1 VSQTGTGNAVL
12 PPAVHRGKGRIH
24 HAGYRGAPAERVD
37 DLISYRLHRQQ
48 YAISADFSQGQS
60 AIMVVANIA
69 DHRFTGTMT
78 PQEIRDELEALD
90 IKVRDLAQ
98 LSGVPEN
105 YLSKV
110 FGKAGRKIQH
120 HEMIAIER
128 ALAAKRAEMEGT
140 DSGAF
145 DTTPLPKIP
154 LLGDVPAGSPQEAIE
169 ISGKWHPVTDPDTP
183 PRAYAL
189 RIKGDSMDKLVPD
202 GATITV
208 DPDDRDLWDGAQ
220 YVVRTQDGEATF
232 KEYHAN
238 PARLVPLSNNPAHT
252 AIKLG
257 DEPIEILGRV
267 WSWTVR
273 ARPRPGA

>member
-1 VSQTGTGNAVL
+1 MSQPGTGHAVL
-12 PPAVHRGKGRIH
+12 TPAMDRGKGCIH
-24 HAGYRGAPAERVD
+24 HTGHRCAPAECVN
-37 DLISYRLHRQQ
+37 DLVGYRLHNKQ
-48 YAISADFSQGQS
+48 YAISADFPQQKS

-69 DHRFTGTMT
+69 DHRFTGTMS
-78 PQEIRDELEALD
+78 PQEIRDELEALGLK
-90 IKVRDLAQ
+90 IRDLAE
-98 LSGVPEN
+98 LSGVQEN
-105 YLSKV
+105 YLTKSL
-110 FGKAGRKIQH
+110 GKTGRGIKH
-120 HEMIAIER
+120 VEMVAIER
-128 ALAAKRAEMEGT
+128 ALAAKRAEVEGDDGEPT
-140 DSGAF
+140 LP
-145 DTTPLPKIP
+145 TLPKIP
-154 LLGDVPAGSPQEAIE
+154 LLGEVPAGPPQQAIE
-169 ISGKWHPVTDPDTP
+169 LSGKWHPVSDPDTP

-189 RIKGDSMDKLVPD
+189 RVKGDSMDKLVPD
-202 GATITV
+202 GATITI

>member
-1 VSQTGTGNAVL
+1 
-12 PPAVHRGKGRIH
+12 
-24 HAGYRGAPAERVD
+24 
-37 DLISYRLHRQQ
+37 
-48 YAISADFSQGQS
+48 
-60 AIMVVANIA
+60 MVVASIA
-69 DHRFTGTMT
+69 DYRFTGTMT
-78 PQEIRDELEALD
+78 PQEIRDELGALD
-90 IKVRDLAQ
+90 LTVRDLAK

-105 YLSKV
+105 FLSKV

-120 HEMIAIER
+120 HEMVAIER
-128 ALAAKRAEMEGT
+128 ALAAKRAEIEGV
-140 DSGAF
+140 DLSAIEVVG
-145 DTTPLPKIP
+145 LPKIP
-154 LLGDVPAGSPQEAIE
+154 LLGEVPAGSPQEAIQ

-189 RIKGDSMDKLVPD
+189 RIKGDSMDKLAPD

-238 PARLVPLSNNPAHT
+238 PARLVPLSNNPAHLP
-252 AIKLG
+252 IKLG

>member
-1 VSQTGTGNAVL
+1 MSQARPGHPVL
-12 PPAVHRGKGRIH
+12 PPAMHRGKGRIH
-24 HAGYRGAPAERVD
+24 HPGYRGAPAECVD
-37 DLISYRLHRQQ
+37 DLVSYRLHRQQ
-48 YAISADFSQGQS
+48 YAIYADYLQDES

-69 DHRFTGTMT
+69 DHRFIGTMT
-78 PQEIRDELEALD
+78 PQEIRDELDALG

-120 HEMIAIER
+120 NEMIAIER
-128 ALAAKRAEMEGT
+128 ALASKRAEIEGT
-140 DSGAF
+140 DASELDRA
-145 DTTPLPKIP
+145 PLPKIP
-154 LLGDVPAGSPQEAIE
+154 LLGEVPAGSPQEAIE

-238 PARLVPLSNNPAHT
+238 PARLVPLSSNPAHMP
-252 AIKLG
+252 IKLG

>member
-1 VSQTGTGNAVL
+1 VSQPGAGHAVL
-12 PPAVHRGKGRIH
+12 APAVNRGKGGIH
-24 HAGYRGAPAERVD
+24 HARYRGTPAESVD
-37 DLISYRLHRQQ
+37 DLVSYRLHSQQ
-48 YAISADFSQGQS
+48 YAISADNAQAQS
-60 AIMVVANIA
+60 AIMVVASIA
-69 DHRFTGTMT
+69 DYRFTGMMT
-78 PQEIRDELEALD
+78 PQEIRDELGALNLT
-90 IKVRDLAQ
+90 VRDLAK

-105 YLSKV
+105 FLSKV

-120 HEMIAIER
+120 NEMVAIER
-128 ALAAKRAEMEGT
+128 ALAAKRAEIEGV
-140 DSGAF
+140 DLSAIEVVG
-145 DTTPLPKIP
+145 LPKIP
-154 LLGDVPAGSPQEAIE
+154 LLGEVPAGSPQEAIQ

-189 RIKGDSMDKLVPD
+189 RIKGDSMDKLAPD

-238 PARLVPLSNNPAHT
+238 PARLVPLSNNPAHLP
-252 AIKLG
+252 IKLG

>member
-1 VSQTGTGNAVL
+1 MSQPRPGHPVL
-12 PPAVHRGKGRIH
+12 PPAMHCGKGGIH
-24 HAGYRGAPAERVD
+24 HAGYRCAPAECVD
-37 DLISYRLHRQQ
+37 DLVSYRLHKQQ
-48 YAISADFSQGQS
+48 YAISADYLQGKS

-78 PQEIRDELEALD
+78 PQEIRDELDALG
-90 IKVRDLAQ
+90 IKVRDLAH

-120 HEMIAIER
+120 SEMVAIER
-128 ALAAKRAEMEGT
+128 ALASKRAEIEGT
-140 DSGAF
+140 DTSEF
-145 DTTPLPKIP
+145 DRVPLPKIP

-238 PARLVPLSNNPAHT
+238 PARLMPLSNNPAHMP
-252 AIKLG
+252 IKLG

>member
-1 VSQTGTGNAVL
+1 MSQPGTGDTVL
-12 PPAVHRGKGRIH
+12 PPTMNRGKGGIH
-24 HAGYRGAPAERVD
+24 HAGYCCAPAECVD
-37 DLISYRLHRQQ
+37 DLISYRLHMQR
-48 YAISADFSQGQS
+48 YAINADLSQGKS
-60 AIMVVANIA
+60 AIMVVADIA
-69 DHRFTGTMT
+69 DHRFIGTMT

-120 HEMIAIER
+120 HEMVAIER
-128 ALAAKRAEMEGT
+128 ALAAKRAEIEGT
-140 DSGAF
+140 DSREF

-154 LLGDVPAGSPQEAIE
+154 LLGEVPAGSPQEAIE
-169 ISGKWHPVTDPDTP
+169 MSGKWHPVTDPDTP

-220 YVVRTQDGEATF
+220 YVIRTQDGEATF

-238 PARLVPLSNNPAHT
+238 PARLVPLSNNPSHAV
-252 AIKLG
+252 IKLG

>member
-1 VSQTGTGNAVL
+1 MSQTGTGYTVL
-12 PPAVHRGKGRIH
+12 PPAMDRGKGRIH
-24 HAGYRGAPAERVD
+24 HTGHRCAPAECVD
-37 DLISYRLHRQQ
+37 DLVSYRLHNQQ
-48 YAISADFSQGQS
+48 YAISADFPQQKS

-69 DHRFTGTMT
+69 DRRFTGIMS
-78 PQEIRDELEALD
+78 PQEIRDELEALGLK
-90 IKVRDLAQ
+90 IRDLAE

-105 YLSKV
+105 YLTKSL
-110 FGKAGRKIQH
+110 GKTGRGIKH
-120 HEMIAIER
+120 VEMIAIER
-128 ALAAKRAEMEGT
+128 ALAAKRAEVEG
-140 DSGAF
+140 DEGEL
-145 DTTPLPKIP
+145 TPPALPKIP
-154 LLGDVPAGSPQEAIE
+154 LLGDVPAGPPQQAIE
-169 ISGKWHPVTDPDTP
+169 LSGKWHPVSDPDTP

-189 RIKGDSMDKLVPD
+189 RVKGDSMDKLVPD
-202 GATITV
+202 GATITI

-238 PARLVPLSNNPAHT
+238 PARLVPLSSNPAHT

-273 ARPRPGA
+273 AKPRPGA

>member
-1 VSQTGTGNAVL
+1 VSQARTGNTVL
-12 PPAVHRGKGRIH
+12 SPAVHRGKGRIH
-24 HAGYRGAPAERVD
+24 HAGHRCAPAECVD
-37 DLISYRLHRQQ
+37 DLVGYRLHRQQ
-48 YAISADFSQGQS
+48 YAISADFPQHKS

-78 PQEIRDELEALD
+78 PQEIRDELEALGLK
-90 IKVRDLAQ
+90 IRDLAD
-98 LSGVPEN
+98 LSGVQEN
-105 YLSKV
+105 YLTKSL
-110 FGKAGRKIQH
+110 GKAGRGIKH
-120 HEMIAIER
+120 VEMVAIER
-128 ALAAKRAEMEGT
+128 ALAAKRAEVEG
-140 DSGAF
+140 DEGEPAL
-145 DTTPLPKIP
+145 PALPKIP
-154 LLGDVPAGSPQEAIE
+154 LLGDVPAGPPQKAIE
-169 ISGKWHPVTDPDTP
+169 LSGKWHPVSDPDTP

-189 RIKGDSMDKLVPD
+189 RVKGDSMDRLVPD
-202 GATITV
+202 GATITI

-238 PARLVPLSNNPAHT
+238 PARLVPLSNNPAHVS
-252 AIKLG
+252 IKLG